1 MMMMDHAGSSSSKA
15 VLLPDYDPFLSDD
28 FVHDDGGVHMMVAHK
43 LERQSETGCPVECSS
58 EVCWQGSENFIG
70 GRHITGSHC
79 THNCSMKY
87 NGIRYCGVGVGYQEG
102 DAVDCGGCARP
113 RMCSG
118 LPCWTLSPTLDAPTK
133 STKFLHRAKLAAES
147 IVNEGFDIV
156 ARDPRALEHDAKA
169 LK

>member
-87 NGIRYCGVGVGYQEG
+87 NGVRYCGVGVGYQEG
-102 DAVDCGGCARP
+102 DAVDCGACAHP

-118 LPCWTLSPTLDAPTK
+118 LPCWTLSPTLQ
-133 STKFLHRAKLAAES
+133 
-147 IVNEGFDIV
+147 GFDVV
-156 ARDPRALEHDAKA
+156 ARDPNALKHNAKA
-169 LK
+169 RKHKSKNVANFLQREKR